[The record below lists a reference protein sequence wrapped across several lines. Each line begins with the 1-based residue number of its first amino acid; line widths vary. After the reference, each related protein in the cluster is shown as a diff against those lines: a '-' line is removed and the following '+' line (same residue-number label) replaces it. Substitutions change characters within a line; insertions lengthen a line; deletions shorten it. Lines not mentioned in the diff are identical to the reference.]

1 MTKWIFLFLIYF
13 SQAQAGFSERGM
25 LPMDRQW
32 WECSMGGPVI
42 ECKTEEC
49 VAKCD
54 EILKAQKAEKEAQR
68 EERIQ
73 DIIIESQ
80 EQDDSQKNPALFQ
93 STE

>member
-1 MTKWIFLFLIYF
+1 MTKCILLFLISF
-13 SQAQAGFSERGM
+13 SQAQADFSERGM
-25 LPMDRQW
+25 LPMDHQW
-32 WECSMGGPVI
+32 WECSMGGPAI

-54 EILKAQKAEKEAQR
+54 EILKAQKAEKEAER

-80 EQDDSQKNPALFQ
+80 EQDDSQKNPAIFQ
-93 STE
+93 TPQ